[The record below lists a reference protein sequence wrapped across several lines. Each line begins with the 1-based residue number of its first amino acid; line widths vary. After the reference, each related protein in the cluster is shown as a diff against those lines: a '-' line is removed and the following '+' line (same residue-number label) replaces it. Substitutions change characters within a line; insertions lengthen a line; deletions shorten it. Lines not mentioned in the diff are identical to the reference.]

1 MPATVTVTTIKLDR
15 LAAGLTDPAAKF
27 VALKK
32 IGAIYRSFA
41 MQRFSRL
48 SRGGGE
54 WPDLA
59 ESTIRRR
66 RKGKGSKRKT
76 LKKNLAPKKA
86 KKSVKVTETI
96 YIDNPAIKK
105 REPVSEKVSI
115 LIDKGMLFA
124 ALAPTAGIG
133 QGALE
138 AATTRGIRLGYGG
151 PMRYPDGDGV
161 TLADIASF
169 HQTGS
174 DRVPQ
179 RKIIVEPD
187 TATLQLMTKHINT
200 WLTTRST

>member
-1 MPATVTVTTIKLDR
+1 VPATVTVTTIKLNR
-15 LAAGLTDPAAKF
+15 LAAGLSDPAAKF

-32 IGAIYRSFA
+32 VGAIYRSFA

-59 ESTIRRR
+59 ESTIRGR
-66 RKGKGSKRKT
+66 RKGKGA
-76 LKKNLAPKKA
+76 KKKKDALTPKKA
-86 KKSVKVTETI
+86 KKSTEVVKTKRPEPKTG
-96 YIDNPAIKK
+96 PAQ
-105 REPVSEKVSI
+105 KVSI

-151 PMRYPDGDGV
+151 PMRHPDGGV

-169 HQTGS
+169 HQSGS
-174 DRVPQ
+174 DRLPQ

-187 TATLQLMTKHINT
+187 STTLELMTRHITT
-200 WLTTRST
+200 WLETRST

>member
-1 MPATVTVTTIKLDR
+1 VPATVTVTTIKLNR
-15 LAAGLTDPAAKF
+15 LAAGLSDPAAKF

-32 IGAIYRSFA
+32 VGAIYRSFA
-41 MQRFSRL
+41 QQRFSRL

-59 ESTIRRR
+59 ESTIRGR
-66 RKGKGSKRKT
+66 RKGKGAKKASKKAALT
-76 LKKNLAPKKA
+76 PKKA
-86 KKSVKVTETI
+86 KKSTEVVKTKRPE
-96 YIDNPAIKK
+96 PKK
-105 REPVSEKVSI
+105 ELAAQKVSI

-151 PMRYPDGDGV
+151 PMKHPDGGV

-169 HQTGS
+169 HQSGS
-174 DRVPQ
+174 DHLPQ

-187 TATLQLMTKHINT
+187 STTLELMTRHITT
-200 WLTTRST
+200 WLKTRST